1 LRITGLRKTVRNM
14 KRYREIFNVLLK
26 YGFEDVLDRFKLEV
40 YTRTGKKII
49 FRERGEKLIQ
59 MSRPE
64 RIRLA
69 LEELGPTFI
78 KLGQMLSTRPD
89 LIPVEFTEEFRKL
102 QDEIPPFPYQKA
114 KEIIESEFDESID
127 NLFPTFKKI
136 PEAAASMAQVH
147 RAVTKSGEQVAVK
160 IQRPGINSII
170 RSDMEILSD
179 LANLIARRLP
189 EDNFYDP
196 VEIVGEFRMWI
207 NRELDFFQEGRNIDR
222 FRRNFKNDETIYIPK
237 VYWDLCSSKVL
248 TMEHIDGIRV
258 LDLERLEQ
266 AGLDR
271 KTIAVNG
278 ANLVLRQIFEH
289 GFFHGDPHPGNIFV
303 LENNV
308 IAPLDFG
315 LVGRLDEELIEQ
327 LGDLLSGIVHKNID
341 RIVRVFLNIGVVQ
354 DEIDTRNLK
363 LDIGEF
369 IDKYYQIPLYQLDM
383 QHIINEAM
391 EIVSRHHIRLPRDL
405 YLMGKA
411 LAIMEGIG
419 EILDPEFDM
428 MSLATPYVQKIMV
441 EKLNPRRLA
450 KDGLRFIEDSKDLLE
465 ALPENIKQIL
475 FKIRKGKLGINL
487 HHQGLEQLIKEL
499 DKSTNRLSFSLI
511 IAALIIASSL
521 IIQLNKGPL
530 IFGLSAF
537 GLIGYVIAAFLGLW
551 LVIAIMRSGRL

>member
-14 KRYREIFNVLLK
+14 KRYREILSILLK
-26 YGFEDVLDRFKLEV
+26 YGFGDMLDHFKLEF
-40 YTRTGKKII
+40 YTKTGNKIL
-49 FRERGEKLIQ
+49 FKQKGGKFVQ

-89 LIPVEFTEEFRKL
+89 LIPVEFIEEFRKL
-102 QDEIPPFPYQKA
+102 QDEVPRFPYEKV
-114 KEIIESEFDESID
+114 KEIIEKELDKSID
-127 NLFPTFKKI
+127 NLFPTFEKI

-147 RAVTKSGEQVAVK
+147 RAVTKSGQQVAVK

-170 RSDMEILSD
+170 KSDMEILSG
-179 LANLIARRLP
+179 LANLVARRFP

-196 VEIVGEFRMWI
+196 VEIVDEFRIWI

-222 FRRNFKNDETIYIPK
+222 FRRNFKNDETIHIPQ
-237 VYWDLCSSKVL
+237 VYWDLSSSRVL
-248 TMEHIDGIRV
+248 TMEYIDGIHV
-258 LDLERLEQ
+258 LDLRRLEQ

-271 KTIAVNG
+271 KIIAVNG
-278 ANLVLRQIFEH
+278 ANAVLKQIFEH
-289 GFFHGDPHPGNIFV
+289 GFFHGDPHPGNIIV

-315 LVGRLDEELIEQ
+315 LMGRLDAELIEQ
-327 LGDLLSGIVHKNID
+327 LGDLLSGILHKNGD
-341 RIVRVFLNIGVVQ
+341 QIVRVFLNIGIVQ
-354 DEIDTRNLK
+354 DEIETRTLK

-369 IDKYYQIPLYQLDM
+369 IDRYYQIPLYQLDM
-383 QHIINEAM
+383 QHIINEAI

-411 LAIMEGIG
+411 LVLMEGIG
-419 EILDPEFDM
+419 EVLDPEFDM
-428 MSLATPYVQKIMV
+428 VSLAKPYVQKIMV
-441 EKLNPRRLA
+441 EKLNPHRLIR
-450 KDGLRFIEDSKDLLE
+450 DGSRLIADFRDLFE
-465 ALPENIKQIL
+465 VLPENIKQIL
-475 FKIRKGKLGINL
+475 FKIRRGKLGINL

-521 IIQLNKGPL
+521 IIQLNKGPFIL
-530 IFGLSAF
+530 GLSAF

>member
-1 LRITGLRKTVRNM
+1 MEFVEG
-14 KRYREIFNVLLK
+14 
-26 YGFEDVLDRFKLEV
+26 
-40 YTRTGKKII
+40 
-49 FRERGEKLIQ
+49 
-59 MSRPE
+59 
-64 RIRLA
+64 
-69 LEELGPTFI
+69 I
-78 KLGQMLSTRPD
+78 K
-89 LIPVEFTEEFRKL
+89 V
-102 QDEIPPFPYQKA
+102 
-114 KEIIESEFDESID
+114 
-127 NLFPTFKKI
+127 
-136 PEAAASMAQVH
+136 
-147 RAVTKSGEQVAVK
+147 
-160 IQRPGINSII
+160 
-170 RSDMEILSD
+170 SD
-179 LANLIARRLP
+179 LDALADAN
-189 EDNFYDP
+189 
-196 VEIVGEFRMWI
+196 
-207 NRELDFFQEGRNIDR
+207 
-222 FRRNFKNDETIYIPK
+222 
-237 VYWDLCSSKVL
+237 
-248 TMEHIDGIRV
+248 
-258 LDLERLEQ
+258 LDLELI
-266 AGLDR
+266 ADR
-271 KTIAVNG
+271 G
-278 ANLVLRQIFEH
+278 ADIILKQIFEH
-289 GFFHGDPHPGNIFV
+289 GFFHADPHPGNIFV

-354 DEIDTRNLK
+354 HEIDRRNLK
-363 LDIGEF
+363 PDIGEF

-428 MSLATPYVQKIMV
+428 ISLATPYVQKIMV

-537 GLIGYVIAAFLGLW
+537 GLIGYIIAAFLGLW

>member
-1 LRITGLRKTVRNM
+1 LQITRLKKTVRNV
-14 KRYREIFNVLLK
+14 KRYRQIFRVLLK
-26 YGFEDVLDRFKLEV
+26 YGFEDILDTLRV
-40 YTRTGKKII
+40 AAYIRTGRKVLTRQKGK
-49 FRERGEKLIQ
+49 EVIQ

-64 RIRLA
+64 RIRLV

-89 LIPVEFTEEFRKL
+89 LIPVEFIEEFRKL
-102 QDEIPPFPYQKA
+102 QDDVPPFPGDKA
-114 KEIIESEFDESID
+114 KEIVEKELGKSVET
-127 NLFPTFKKI
+127 LFSSFEEVFKS
-136 PEAAASMAQVH
+136 AASLAQIH
-147 RAVTKSGEQVAVK
+147 RAVTKSGQQVAVK

-170 RSDMEILSD
+170 KSDMEILFD
-179 LANLIARRLP
+179 LANLVARRLP

-196 VEIVGEFRMWI
+196 VEIVDEFRIWI

-222 FRRNFKNDETIYIPK
+222 FRRHFANDETIYVPQ
-237 VYWDLCSSKVL
+237 VFWDLTTSKVL
-248 TMEHIDGIRV
+248 TMEYIDGIRI
-258 LDLERLEQ
+258 LDLRRLEQ

-271 KTIAVNG
+271 KIIAVNG
-278 ANLVLRQIFEH
+278 ANSVLKQIFEH

-315 LVGRLDEELIEQ
+315 LMGRLDDELIEQ
-327 LGDLLSGIVHKNID
+327 LGYLLNGIIHKDID
-341 RIVRVFLNIGVVQ
+341 RIVRVFLNIGILR
-354 DEIDTRNLK
+354 DEIDIRTLK

-369 IDKYYQIPLYQLDM
+369 IDRYYQIPLYQLDI

-411 LAIMEGIG
+411 LVIMERMG
-419 EILDPEFDM
+419 EVLDPEFDII
-428 MSLATPYVQKIMV
+428 SIAKPYMQKIITQ
-441 EKLNPRRLA
+441 KFDPRRLMRDA
-450 KDGLRFIEDSKDLLE
+450 SRTLEDFKDLLDS
-465 ALPENIKQIL
+465 LPETLKQIL
-475 FKIRKGKLGINL
+475 SKVRKGELRINL
-487 HHQGLEQLIKEL
+487 HHQGLDHLIGEL

-511 IAALIIASSL
+511 IAALIIASSM

-530 IFGLSAF
+530 IFRLSAF